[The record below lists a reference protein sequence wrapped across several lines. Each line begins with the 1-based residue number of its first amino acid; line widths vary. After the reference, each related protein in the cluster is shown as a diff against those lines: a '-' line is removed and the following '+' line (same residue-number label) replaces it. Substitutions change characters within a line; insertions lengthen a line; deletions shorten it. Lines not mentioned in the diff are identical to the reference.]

1 MDDMETE
8 LADKERGM
16 LQAALDQEGYYR
28 ADRLFSETE
37 LVLEA
42 TCRACE
48 AGGR

>member
-1 MDDMETE
+1 MEAE

-16 LQAALDQEGYYR
+16 LQASLDRDGYYR